1 MDNQLFEFGL
11 PEVMRREFELRGK
24 VELSR
29 ADEQLLSLTKVVHL
43 VGVPLL
49 TLLFM
54 KAAEDDPDGLV
65 VIMTAFAPWTCAGF
79 VALLQPAET
88 CQQRSM
94 RFLQAMAMGCSGLMF
109 AIKELILG

>member
-43 VGVPLL
+43 VGVPLI
-49 TLLFM
+49 TLLLM
-54 KAAEDDPDGLV
+54 RAAQDDPGGLV
-65 VIMTAFAPWTCAGF
+65 VILTAFAPWTCAGF
-79 VALLQPAET
+79 VALLQPAES

-94 RFLQAMAMGCSGLMF
+94 RFLQAMAMGFFGTMF
-109 AIKELILG
+109 AINQLF